1 MSAGA
6 FINPGY
12 ELDDGQKIR
21 IRIQPETVTTWN
33 PVSAQ
38 ANFALGYPSA
48 KVSKGRRETGIG
60 ARFVVLKWT
69 GTPPT
74 GYLPGGTVKVPI
86 LTQAAYDGLALGEV
100 VEYLGANAE
109 VLSKSPESVK

>member
-1 MSAGA
+1 MSAGT

-12 ELDDGQKIR
+12 EMDDGQKIR

-38 ANFALGYPSA
+38 TDFALGFPSA

-60 ARFVVLKWT
+60 ARFAVLKWKT
-69 GTPPT
+69 TPPA
-74 GYLPGGTVKVPI
+74 GYKVGGTVKVPI
-86 LTQAAYDGLALGEV
+86 LTSEAYDGLALGEE
-100 VEYLGANAE
+100 VEYLGAAAE
-109 VLSKSPESVK
+109 VLSKSPEAIK